1 MGSEHGPVGEEREDV
16 VAKPPRAK
24 KPQKERPRRRARESG
39 GPRSN
44 RFLVSYNDDELAVLL
59 EAATRDNTALA
70 SWVADTALQV
80 ATGILVPVSA
90 DAKEVLR
97 EQVNSRAQAAR
108 IGNNLNQMQRI
119 LNSVDGPAVAHWDAQ
134 DVDVTAAQV
143 QSILSLVEKAVKRLD
158 EATLQVMRERRPRS

>member
-1 MGSEHGPVGEEREDV
+1 M
-16 VAKPPRAK
+16 AKPPTAK
-24 KPQKERPRRRARESG
+24 KPQKKRPRRRARESG

-59 EAATRDNTALA
+59 EAAARDNAALA
-70 SWVADTALQV
+70 SWVADAAFAV
-80 ATGILVPVSA
+80 AAGVVVPVSA
-90 DAKEVLR
+90 DSKEVLK
-97 EQVNSRAQAAR
+97 EQVNSRSQVAR

-119 LNSVDGPAVAHWDAQ
+119 LNSADTPSVAHWTAS

-143 QSILSLVEKAVKRLD
+143 QSVLALVERAVKRLD

>member
-1 MGSEHGPVGEEREDV
+1 M
-16 VAKPPRAK
+16 AKPPKAK

-44 RFLVSYNDDELAVLL
+44 RFLVSYNDDELAVLI
-59 EAATRDNTALA
+59 EAAARDNTALA
-70 SWVADTALQV
+70 SWVADTALAV
-80 ATGILVPVSA
+80 AAGVLVPVSA

-119 LNSVDGPAVAHWDAQ
+119 LNAVDGTAVAHWDAS
-134 DVDVTAAQV
+134 DINVTAAQV
-143 QSILSLVEKAVKRLD
+143 QSVLALVEKVVKRLD
-158 EATLQVMRERRPRS
+158 DATLQVMRERRPRS

>member
-1 MGSEHGPVGEEREDV
+1 M
-16 VAKPPRAK
+16 AKSPGAK

-59 EAATRDNTALA
+59 EAAARDNSALA
-70 SWVADTALQV
+70 SWVADAALAV

-97 EQVNSRAQAAR
+97 EQVNSRAQVAR

-119 LNSVDGPAVAHWDAQ
+119 LNSVDGAAVAHWDAS
-134 DVDVTAAQV
+134 DIAVTAAQIQHV
-143 QSILSLVEKAVKRLD
+143 LAAVERAVKRLD
-158 EATLQVMRERRPRS
+158 DATLQLMRERRPRS